1 MREEVDFTKLEIGQ
15 MIIAKRKEVNNSKK
29 IKGHDIGPF
38 IIMDVNPNYLLCV
51 GCSSKDRADKMRVL
65 LESGTIEYLTAFS
78 VYKITKYDI
87 REITEEKLNKES
99 LYRLCKNYIN
109 KIKYDDTTFDDT
121 KLINKVSV
129 QKEELEFKPG
139 DVVHVW
145 DKTLTENKF
154 LNNTY
159 VIAEKNGD
167 SVVLIHTPDFD
178 KETKTSDT
186 SHILI
191 KKIDR
196 PKYFTFLDSMEEKN
210 FGELYDRYIYAIS
223 TTYNDKENYK
233 IGTLLEDAN
242 GEIYYI
248 NGINGKKYT
257 IAPVVKLENKTC
269 NSNILEING
278 EYYLFDFMQKLVVDN
293 ISYLKHIY
301 TLNEKEYAN
310 VQRTRLSIKSG
321 ERKLI
326 ASKTAYEN
334 SLGNALIFKR
344 KIDLGTCITYNDIS
358 NARYVTYYYF
368 DNHYLA
374 LDYDEYVRSG
384 RMEFVSL
391 KYRKLK
397 FYEIIPPEKLEV
409 PVTMDEMNE
418 GYKHRFD
425 RGNGSSSR

>member
-1 MREEVDFTKLEIGQ
+1 
-15 MIIAKRKEVNNSKK
+15 
-29 IKGHDIGPF
+29 
-38 IIMDVNPNYLLCV
+38 
-51 GCSSKDRADKMRVL
+51 
-65 LESGTIEYLTAFS
+65 
-78 VYKITKYDI
+78 
-87 REITEEKLNKES
+87 
-99 LYRLCKNYIN
+99 
-109 KIKYDDTTFDDT
+109 
-121 KLINKVSV
+121 
-129 QKEELEFKPG
+129 
-139 DVVHVW
+139 
-145 DKTLTENKF
+145 
-154 LNNTY
+154 
-159 VIAEKNGD
+159 
-167 SVVLIHTPDFD
+167 
-178 KETKTSDT
+178 
-186 SHILI
+186 
-191 KKIDR
+191 
-196 PKYFTFLDSMEEKN
+196 MEEKN

-278 EYYLFDFMQKLVVDN
+278 EYYLFDFMQKLEIDN

-374 LDYDEYVRSG
+374 LDYDKYVRSG

>member
-65 LESGTIEYLTAFS
+65 LESGRIEYLTAFS

-109 KIKYDDTTFDDT
+109 RIKYDDTTFDDT

-191 KKIDR
+191 KKLID
-196 PKYFTFLDSMEEKN
+196 
-210 FGELYDRYIYAIS
+210 
-223 TTYNDKENYK
+223 
-233 IGTLLEDAN
+233 
-242 GEIYYI
+242 
-248 NGINGKKYT
+248 
-257 IAPVVKLENKTC
+257 
-269 NSNILEING
+269 
-278 EYYLFDFMQKLVVDN
+278 
-293 ISYLKHIY
+293 
-301 TLNEKEYAN
+301 
-310 VQRTRLSIKSG
+310 LSILHS
-321 ERKLI
+321 LI
-326 ASKTAYEN
+326 LWK
-334 SLGNALIFKR
+334 K
-344 KIDLGTCITYNDIS
+344 KILVNYMIDI
-358 NARYVTYYYF
+358 Y
-368 DNHYLA
+368 
-374 LDYDEYVRSG
+374 
-384 RMEFVSL
+384 M
-391 KYRKLK
+391 
-397 FYEIIPPEKLEV
+397 P
-409 PVTMDEMNE
+409 
-418 GYKHRFD
+418 
-425 RGNGSSSR
+425 